1 MNSPPVTVQVIIP
14 ARNEESCIGRCL
26 DSLVRQQGIE
36 YQIRV
41 VNDGSTDRTRAIAAS
56 FPGVEV
62 LDARELCAG
71 ISGKCNALITGVA
84 GVTAEWLLFTDADT
98 FHYPGS
104 LVAAVQEAEQ
114 RGVELLSYS
123 PEQETGSWY
132 EHMLMPVVYA
142 ELTRTY
148 PTEKVNDPKSPIV
161 AANGQ
166 YILVRRAAY
175 EELDG
180 HRSVSD
186 KLLEDVELARL
197 FKQSDHKIWF
207 RFGAGLVRTRMYR
220 SFAAM
225 WEGWTKNLTLLF
237 PHPLRL
243 AALRALDFVCV
254 IVLAATSV
262 VLLARGFYPHA
273 LLIFLLWLLFCLQ
286 LLARI
291 RKAHFPPAANLL
303 SFFGLPLFSLLLVR
317 SWVHS
322 RVRGEVRWKGRTYPK
337 TAPERTPDSSTQG
350 RIRS

>member
-1 MNSPPVTVQVIIP
+1 MNPPPVTVQVIIP
-14 ARNEESCIGRCL
+14 ARNEQDCIGRCL
-26 DSLVRQQGIE
+26 DSLVRQQGIDFH
-36 YQIRV
+36 IRV
-41 VNDGSTDRTRAIAAS
+41 VNDGSTDRTRVIAES

-62 LDARELCAG
+62 LDAEELCGG
-71 ISGKCNALITGVA
+71 ISGKCNAIITGA
-84 GVTAEWLLFTDADT
+84 RGTTAEWLLFTDADT

-104 LVAAVQEAEQ
+104 LAAAVQEAEH
-114 RGVELLSYS
+114 RGVDLLSYS

-132 EHMLMPVVYA
+132 ERMLMPVVYA

-148 PTEKVNDPKSPIV
+148 PTEEVNDPKSPIV

-175 EELDG
+175 EGLDG
-180 HRSVSD
+180 HRSVSH

-225 WEGWTKNLTLLF
+225 WEGWTKNLAILF

-243 AALRALDFVCV
+243 AAVRALEFGWITGLVATWL
-254 IVLAATSV
+254 VLESSGNHSFAV
-262 VLLARGFYPHA
+262 DGFYVA
-273 LLIFLLWLLFCLQ
+273 LLFYVLFFI
-286 LLARI
+286 RI
-291 RKAHFPPAANLL
+291 RQAHFPPAANLL